1 MQMNLPQWLRPVP
14 HAWTIL
20 KHAWSVRIMIAASL
34 LMIMEPLIS
43 SALQSVT
50 FDSVWINM
58 AVALAIG
65 LTGFAATWA
74 RVVFQQK
81 LHDKLDEKERHDADR
96 QNNQL

>member
-1 MQMNLPQWLRPVP
+1 MNLPQWLRPVP

-20 KHAWSVRIMIAASL
+20 KTAWSVRIMIAASL

-43 SALQSVT
+43 SALQSIT
-50 FDSVWINM
+50 FDSIWINM

-81 LHDKLDEKERHDADR
+81 LHDKIAEKERQDAGR
-96 QNNQL
+96 QDNQF

>member
-1 MQMNLPQWLRPVP
+1 MLVP
-14 HAWTIL
+14 NWRAVL
-20 KHAWSVRIMIAASL
+20 KHAWSVRIMVAASL

-43 SALQSVT
+43 SALQSIT
-50 FDSVWINM
+50 FDSIWINM

-81 LHDKLDEKERHDADR
+81 LHEKLDEKERHDADR
-96 QNNQL
+96 QNYQL